1 MQDTLKEYRKKIMLD
16 IIMDPNNSAINQA
29 LKALDKRPQLV
40 VRHNHP
46 RNKHKEV
53 RTSFIA
59 PSTKSMI
66 WCANG
71 IPQKKKTLQ
80 MRET

>member
-16 IIMDPNNSAINQA
+16 IIMDPYNSAINQA
-29 LKALDKRPQLV
+29 LKALDKRPQPIV
-40 VRHNHP
+40 QYNHSS
-46 RNKHKEV
+46 NKHKKV
-53 RTSFIA
+53 KTPFTA

-66 WCANG
+66 QRTNG
-71 IPQKKKTLQ
+71 IPKKKLQ